1 MARILVI
8 EDEEAVRSLVTRML
22 SRVGHEVDEASD
34 GREGLRMFEESPA
47 DLVITDINM
56 PGMDGIEV
64 IKAFRSVRAEVP
76 IIAISGGG
84 LMPKELL
91 LSSASALG
99 AVEVVSKPFE
109 IAQLVGAVERA
120 LGPDV
125 G

>member
-1 MARILVI
+1 MARVLVI
-8 EDEEAVRSLVTRML
+8 EDDSAVRDLVVRML
-22 SRVGHEVDEASD
+22 SRVGHEVEAAPE
-34 GREGLRMFEESPA
+34 GRDGLRMFEEAPS

-64 IKAFRSVRAEVP
+64 IAAFRKFKADVP

-91 LSSASALG
+91 LSNAAALG

-109 IAQLVGAVERA
+109 ISQLIGAVDRA
-120 LGPDV
+120 LGAPAT
-125 G
+125 